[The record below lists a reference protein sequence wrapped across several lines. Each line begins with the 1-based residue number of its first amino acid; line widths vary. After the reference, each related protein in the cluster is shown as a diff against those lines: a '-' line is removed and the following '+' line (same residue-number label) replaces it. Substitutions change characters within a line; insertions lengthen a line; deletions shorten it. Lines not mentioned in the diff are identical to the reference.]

1 MKTKTPAPAL
11 QGPFATKIPTTR
23 RDRMERMQV
32 ETIQLDEQRWQE
44 WVEKGK
50 LRDQAQKRRWRII
63 GGVVGALL
71 LFASGVYGW
80 SFT

>member
-1 MKTKTPAPAL
+1 
-11 QGPFATKIPTTR
+11 
-23 RDRMERMQV
+23 MERVQV
-32 ETIQLDEQRWQE
+32 ETIELDEQRWQE

-50 LRDQAQKRRWRII
+50 LRDQAQKRLWRII

-71 LFASGVYGW
+71 LLASGVYGW

>member
-1 MKTKTPAPAL
+1 M
-11 QGPFATKIPTTR
+11 
-23 RDRMERMQV
+23 DRVQV
-32 ETIQLDEQRWQE
+32 ETVELDEQRWQE

-50 LRDQAQKRRWRII
+50 LRDQVQKRRWRII

-71 LFASGVYGW
+71 LLASGVYGW